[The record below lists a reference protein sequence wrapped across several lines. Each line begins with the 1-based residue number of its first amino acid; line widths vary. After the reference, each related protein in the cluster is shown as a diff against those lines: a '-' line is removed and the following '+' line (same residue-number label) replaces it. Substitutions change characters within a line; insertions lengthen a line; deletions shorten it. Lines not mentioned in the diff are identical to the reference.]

1 MRRARAF
8 VTQAV
13 LVLNA
18 SYEPLDILSAKH
30 AVGMILDDEVEMVEH
45 SGRYFRSPSIA
56 IPVPSVVRLKQY
68 VDTPPHLRS
77 VMLTTR
83 AVLTRDGYRCA
94 YRGQPRG
101 PKDGRCKGNAT
112 TMDHVVPRARG
123 GTHRWENVV
132 AACGACNAL
141 KADSTLEELGWVSE
155 IEPQRPAGIVAQLLR
170 MTPDPLWAP
179 WLRIAG

>member
-1 MRRARAF
+1 MRSARAF

-30 AVGMILDDEVEMVEH
+30 VVGMILDDEVEMIEH

-56 IPVPSVVRLKQY
+56 IPVPSVVRLKTY

-94 YRGQPRG
+94 YSKQPRG
-101 PKDGRCKGNAT
+101 PKDAKCRKQAD
-112 TMDHVVPRARG
+112 TMDHIKPRGRG
-123 GTHRWENVV
+123 GAHRWENVV
-132 AACGACNAL
+132 AACSPCNAL
-141 KADSTLEELGWVSE
+141 KADQLLEELGWELEVQ
-155 IEPQRPAGIVAQLLR
+155 PHRPAGIVAQLLR
-170 MTPDPLWAP
+170 MKPDPAWSR
-179 WLRIAG
+179 WLQIA